1 VKPRIRPRHRLTTA
15 LAGVLLAVVACG
27 DDSTGPGPNLCRG
40 GVGLTVDPT
49 PTPDFTWTPVCGV
62 QLLLV
67 EELDVAANQAVR
79 WRIFGDALLPP
90 IRYAVL
96 PNGGIEAQPAQPL
109 IVGHTY
115 RVTVHRDEGG
125 STIQSGMVTFI
136 ATIIGIP

>member
-1 VKPRIRPRHRLTTA
+1 MKRRIQPRDRLISA
-15 LAGVLLAVVACG
+15 LAGSLLVALACA
-27 DDSTGPGPNLCRG
+27 DDSIGPGLNVCRG
-40 GVGLTVDPT
+40 GVGLNVDPT

-67 EELDVAANQAVR
+67 EELSVPPGQAVR

-90 IRYAVL
+90 IRYGIL

-109 IVGHTY
+109 VVGHTY

-125 STIQSGMVTFI
+125 STIESGMVTFI
-136 ATIIGIP
+136 ATIIGTP